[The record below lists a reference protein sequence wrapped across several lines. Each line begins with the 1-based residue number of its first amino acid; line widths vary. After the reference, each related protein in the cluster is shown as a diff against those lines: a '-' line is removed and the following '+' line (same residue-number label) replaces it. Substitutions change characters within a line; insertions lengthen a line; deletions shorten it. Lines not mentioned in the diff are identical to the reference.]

1 VALTTANGYSEEYE
15 DRFFAT
21 NPFLDP
27 RALESQEE
35 PLRESPVG
43 EAFAG
48 QWELETPFYRTDA
61 AETGTIGPAAPEIAA
76 LAEIATELKDSLFR
90 EALEQLAEEAL
101 EAHADQL
108 AGEYGDRETRDT
120 AAERLLNEHFE
131 PLAAQAEAMLDRF
144 FERLEGYEA
153 GALTEMEIDR
163 IAGEIL
169 PTGMPLSPASE
180 QFLGGWLRKAGN
192 LVKKAVKGAADLAGK
207 GLAAVGKLALGPLL
221 RPLRKLGRFL
231 LGHVAKYALDKLPA
245 PVQPYARKL
254 ADKLFQ
260 ALGETQQG
268 EFEEREQT
276 EAEAIPAV
284 PDVARLEAEFD
295 LQAAQLLLTPDE
307 TEIDHLVSSYGEGEA
322 AVPAPLAELDN
333 ARAQLV
339 RDFARL
345 QQGESAQPALEQFL
359 PAAILPAKAAIA
371 IVGRPRIVSF
381 VADLLGRLI
390 KPLIGA
396 EGTRLLAPAIADTG
410 LRVFGLETSQPDP
423 RAVATEALAATVE
436 ETINSLAE
444 LPRSAF
450 ENETLLE
457 AAVLEAFETAAA
469 ANFPNTMIKP
479 ELRETAE
486 EHGIWI
492 RFPRNSHRKRYA
504 KYMSRSPL
512 SITITPRV
520 ARALITFGGATLDDH
535 LRDQLDMPNG
545 RPLKANVIL
554 YKVLP
559 GATAS
564 RIARAEGF
572 PAAELHP
579 LTPQAA
585 GVLLGPNAEL
595 GGRHTPLRYLDSRQA
610 LHVNQRLYRIEPAHG
625 RHHHHRHHHH
635 RRHRRAELLINLPA
649 GEIRVWLYLSEPLC
663 QSVSTAL
670 TKGPNAT
677 AGFIQIKP
685 LVERLARMLKAAM
698 LEPVMPSGLR
708 TIGDTPQSERNV
720 PPWLAT
726 VGRQLGAKL
735 TQWASEQVA
744 LYLSNKADEFRS
756 LCASRHDGV
765 TLRIT
770 MTRVPGMESLRLL
783 AQGKPPPGLSGGD
796 WLNGTPAFE
805 IVAFAGREI
814 K

>member
-1 VALTTANGYSEEYE
+1 VALTTTNGYYAEYE
-15 DRFFAT
+15 DRSFEA

-27 RALESQEE
+27 SMHESQEE
-35 PLRESPVG
+35 PLREAPVA

-48 QWELETPFYRTDA
+48 QWELETPFYRVDA
-61 AETGTIGPAAPEIAA
+61 AETGSIGPAAPEIAA
-76 LAEIATELKDSLFR
+76 LAEITAELKDSLFR

-108 AGEYGDRETRDT
+108 AGEYGDRETRDA

-180 QFLGGWLRKAGN
+180 QFLGSWLRKAGN
-192 LVKKAVKGAADLAGK
+192 LVKKAVKGAANLAGQ

-221 RPLRKLGRFL
+221 GPLKQFGRFVL
-231 LGHVAKYALDKLPA
+231 RHVAKNLIHRLPA
-245 PVQPYARKL
+245 PVQPYARQL
-254 ADKLFQ
+254 ADKLAH
-260 ALGETQQG
+260 ALGEMQQG
-268 EFEEREQT
+268 EFEEHEQT
-276 EAEAIPAV
+276 EAEAIPAA
-284 PDVARLEAEFD
+284 PDFARLEAEFD
-295 LQAAQLLLTPDE
+295 LRAAQLLLTQDE
-307 TEIDHLVSSYGEGEA
+307 AEIDHLVSSYGEGEA
-322 AVPAPLAELDN
+322 ASSSSLAELDD
-333 ARAQLV
+333 ARAQLI
-339 RDFARL
+339 RELGRL
-345 QQGESAQPALEQFL
+345 QPGESAQPALEQFL
-359 PAAILPAKAAIA
+359 PAAVLPAKAAIA
-371 IVGRPRIVSF
+371 IVGRDRVR
-381 VADLLGRLI
+381 RLI
-390 KPLIGA
+390 TGVLEPIIKQIISA
-396 EGTRLLAPAIADTG
+396 DAAQVLAPAIADTG
-410 LRVFGLETSQPDP
+410 LSAFGLETSQPDP
-423 RAVATEALAATVE
+423 RAIATEALAATVE

-444 LPRSAF
+444 LPRSVF

-469 ANFPNTMIKP
+469 ANFPSTMIKP

-486 EHGIWI
+486 AHGIWI
-492 RFPRNSHRKRYA
+492 RLPRNSHRKRYA
-504 KYMSRSPL
+504 KYFSSSPL

-520 ARALITFGGATLDDH
+520 ARTLITFGGATLDDH
-535 LRDQLDMPNG
+535 LRDQLDIPNG
-545 RPLKANVIL
+545 RPLKGNVVL

-559 GATAS
+559 GATAA

-635 RRHRRAELLINLPA
+635 SRHRRAELLINLPA

-663 QSVSTAL
+663 QRVSTAL
-670 TKGPNAT
+670 TKGPSAT
-677 AGFIQIKP
+677 AGFVQIKP

-708 TIGDTPQSERNV
+708 IIGDTPQMERNG
-720 PPWLAT
+720 PPWLAN

-735 TQWASEQVA
+735 TQWTSEQVA
-744 LYLSNKADEFRS
+744 LYLTSKAEEFRS
-756 LCASRHDGV
+756 LCASRQDGV

-783 AQGKPPPGLSGGD
+783 AQGKPPAGLSGGD

-805 IVAFAGREI
+805 IVAFAGHQI